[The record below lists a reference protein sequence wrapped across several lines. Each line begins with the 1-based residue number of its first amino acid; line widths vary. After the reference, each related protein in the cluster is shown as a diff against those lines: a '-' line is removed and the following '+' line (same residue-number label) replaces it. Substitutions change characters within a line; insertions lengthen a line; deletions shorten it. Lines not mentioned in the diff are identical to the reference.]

1 MKTATRDLGDT
12 DVRKVLGSF
21 LFSGDDVDKPVGVP
35 SRGEKTGRTL
45 AMLVCSSADV
55 LLLAQ
60 PANAHDPASPAEVL
74 STTRRRHAA
83 IVLVTHDE
91 GLWTPST
98 LIECCCF
105 RTVFWKIFGARST
118 LSRPPWPDQVVD
130 HSLERIISGPEIIW
144 PLLL

>member
-1 MKTATRDLGDT
+1 MTMST
-12 DVRKVLGSF
+12 
-21 LFSGDDVDKPVGVP
+21 SGERAVARREDRADPGNVGLL
-35 SRGEKTGRTL
+35 E
-45 AMLVCSSADV
+45 CDV
-55 LLLAQ
+55 LLLDQ
-60 PANAHDPASPAEVL
+60 PTNAHDPASRAEVL
-74 STTRRRHAA
+74 SAIGRHTAA
-83 IVLVTHDE
+83 ILVTHDE

-118 LSRPPWPDQVVD
+118 RSWPPWPDQVVD